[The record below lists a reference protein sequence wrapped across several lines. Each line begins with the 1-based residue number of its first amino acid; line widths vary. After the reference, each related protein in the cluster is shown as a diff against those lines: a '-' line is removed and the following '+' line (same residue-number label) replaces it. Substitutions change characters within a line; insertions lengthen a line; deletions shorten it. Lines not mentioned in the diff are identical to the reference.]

1 MEQKKSTLKE
11 IKATVM
17 PQTAEGLQM
26 LMEETGLTVGEVID
40 RLTLQMCPDDLGF
53 AVCFA
58 QDQVF
63 FSISNLPEEEQE
75 KALSAALIK
84 DLGTLYTHALSFY
97 LSKIPQEDARGGAV
111 DQITFFVCVPP
122 YIPLEKK
129 RQTIELLN
137 NTMVREVGY
146 KGEMKVIVLFQYHD
160 DEGVGKDGEL
170 FADFKA
176 RQAQQ

>member
-26 LMEETGLTVGEVID
+26 LMEETGLTIGEVID

-75 KALSAALIK
+75 EALTKIIIFLAGLVPADHLKGLEQAAISKRAERLKEYKEYIE
-84 DLGTLYTHALSFY
+84 DL
-97 LSKIPQEDARGGAV
+97 PEEDAERILKELA
-111 DQITFFVCVPP
+111 I
-122 YIPLEKK
+122 LEKI
-129 RQTIELLN
+129 R
-137 NTMVREVGY
+137 
-146 KGEMKVIVLFQYHD
+146 
-160 DEGVGKDGEL
+160 
-170 FADFKA
+170 
-176 RQAQQ
+176 AQK

>member
-40 RLTLQMCPDDLGF
+40 PDDLGF

-75 KALSAALIK
+75 EALTKIIIFLAGLVPVDHLKGLEQAAISKRAERLKEYKEYIEDLPEK
-84 DLGTLYTHALSFY
+84 DAKRILKELA
-97 LSKIPQEDARGGAV
+97 I
-111 DQITFFVCVPP
+111 
-122 YIPLEKK
+122 LEKI
-129 RQTIELLN
+129 R
-137 NTMVREVGY
+137 
-146 KGEMKVIVLFQYHD
+146 
-160 DEGVGKDGEL
+160 
-170 FADFKA
+170 
-176 RQAQQ
+176 AQK

>member
-75 KALSAALIK
+75 EALTKIIIFLAGYVPVKHLIELQQKAVAKREENLRRLKQEIEQLPPRDAKKLIK
-84 DLGTLYTHALSFY
+84 ELD
-97 LSKIPQEDARGGAV
+97 I
-111 DQITFFVCVPP
+111 
-122 YIPLEKK
+122 LEK
-129 RQTIELLN
+129 I
-137 NTMVREVGY
+137 RE
-146 KGEMKVIVLFQYHD
+146 
-160 DEGVGKDGEL
+160 
-170 FADFKA
+170 
-176 RQAQQ
+176 QA